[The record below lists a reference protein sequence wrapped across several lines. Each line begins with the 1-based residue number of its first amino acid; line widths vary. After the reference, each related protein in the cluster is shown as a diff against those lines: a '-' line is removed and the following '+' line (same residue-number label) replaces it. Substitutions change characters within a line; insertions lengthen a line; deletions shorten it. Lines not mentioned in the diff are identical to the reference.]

1 MVAAS
6 LNTWRNAP
14 LTNHVDLR
22 KVDKLIDDNH
32 RFINTNF
39 EKLVSHDRFQSAA
52 NSVKK
57 HSRSWLV
64 SALLATATY
73 FIGRTLLNALLPK
86 PEENADFE
94 KPEPIGTSNSAKFLL
109 IGALTGVFKW
119 FSR

>member
-6 LNTWRNAP
+6 LNPWRNAP
-14 LTNHVDLR
+14 LLNQ
-22 KVDKLIDDNH
+22 VDKAIADNH
-32 RFINTNF
+32 QFIKTNRD
-39 EKLVSHDRFQSAA
+39 KLLSNDRFQSAA
-52 NSVKK
+52 KSVKK
-57 HSRSWLV
+57 HSRGWIV

-86 PEENADFE
+86 PEEDADFE
-94 KPEPIGTSNSAKFLL
+94 KSQPLGSSKSAKFLL